1 MPNSNEMAPEAKQ
14 VLDRLVKAGWLENVR
29 DNPSDPNK
37 GLLWYVD
44 ADEPAN
50 CGYPK
55 LLAFYKLHTEL
66 CKGGPMSAE
75 DLEYLR
81 AFTDAVRK
89 SNPPN

>member
-1 MPNSNEMAPEAKQ
+1 MTNRNEMTPEAQ
-14 VLDRLVKAGWLENVR
+14 RVLDRLVKAGWLENVR

-44 ADEPAN
+44 ANEPAN

-55 LLAFYKLHTEL
+55 LLAFYKLHAEL
-66 CKGGPMSAE
+66 CKSSPMTTE

-81 AFTDAVRK
+81 AFTEAVRE
-89 SNPPN
+89 SNRAN